1 MDKLK
6 SRKFWVAVLTAVLLV
21 AKDGLGIDV
30 DIDAVTTA
38 AIALVSAAYMIGQG
52 VADAFGGKK
61 E

>member
-38 AIALVSAAYMIGQG
+38 AVAVVTAAYLIGQG
-52 VADAFGGKK
+52 IVDAFGGKK
-61 E
+61 